1 MTIPPNLIQEDALL
15 AARDLRLRFGP
26 IAALDGVDMDLWPG
40 EVLAIVGES
49 GSGKTTL
56 LNVISGRTVP
66 DAGHVWVRD
75 PKGDVHD
82 LHAMPAPALRALH
95 RSDWGFVHQNPRDA
109 LRMRVSAGGNIGE
122 RLMSQGNRHYAS
134 IRAAAID
141 WLQQVEISPDRVDD
155 MPATFSGGMLQR
167 LQIAR
172 TLVTHPRLVFMDEPT
187 GGLDVSVQA
196 RLLDLIRTLVARLGI
211 AVVLV
216 THDIAVARLLAG
228 RIMVMQRGQVVET
241 GLTDQV
247 LDDPQHEYTQLLV
260 SSVLQA

>member
-1 MTIPPNLIQEDALL
+1 ML
-15 AARDLRLRFGP
+15 AARGLGLRFGP
-26 IAALDGVDMDLWPG
+26 VTALDDVGVELWPG

-56 LNVISGRTVP
+56 LNVLAGRVKP
-66 DAGHVWVRD
+66 DAGTIEYRD
-75 PKGDVHD
+75 PAGGAHD
-82 LHAMPAPALRALH
+82 LLAMGAPALRALH
-95 RSDWGFVHQNPRDA
+95 RSDWGFVQQNPRDA
-109 LRMRVSAGGNIGE
+109 LRMRVSAGGNVGE
-122 RLMSQGNRHYAS
+122 RLMAAGARHYGS
-134 IRAAAID
+134 IREIAAD
-141 WLQQVEISPDRVDD
+141 WLAQVEIDPARMDD
-155 MPATFSGGMLQR
+155 LPSTFSGGMLQR

-228 RIMVMQRGQVVET
+228 RMVVMQRGRVVET

-247 LDDPQHEYTQLLV
+247 LEDPQHPYTQLLV